1 MLVNYPDSSSES
13 DHDHD
18 NELGINPT
26 RKRKAETELRDP
38 NSRKLPPLPSN
49 FHSLY
54 AAATRTSTADD
65 PSLHAG
71 RTRQVPHVVGN
82 WPTHVYLEW
91 YPSPSGVVLLEH
103 IISQVAA
110 NTTSDAAIP
119 HKDAS
124 IHTFL
129 RSDLGALL
137 PLHISLSAPLVVR
150 TEQKSLF
157 EDSLGAQLKRF
168 PVSAFTVDVVGLD
181 WVSNHDDSRYFLV
194 LRLSQPVG
202 DQLNKLLDVCNTSAR
217 EFALTQLYP
226 AREEAHVPA
235 EKRKAPKIPDSS
247 GAFHISVAW
256 TLQKPTEGA
265 IWRLAPEIVDRCRGL
280 EIRFDILKLKM
291 GNTVLDILLDKGD
304 GGRRS
309 PASVRNQTASS

>member
-13 DHDHD
+13 DHDD
-18 NELGINPT
+18 ELSTNPT
-26 RKRKAETELRDP
+26 RKRKAETDLLDP
-38 NSRKLPPLPSN
+38 NPTRLPPLPSN

-54 AAATRTSTADD
+54 AAAARTSTSDD

-71 RTRQVPHVVGN
+71 RTRQVPHMVGN

-91 YPSPSGVVLLEH
+91 YPSPSAVVLLEH
-103 IISQVAA
+103 IISHVSA
-110 NTTSDAAIP
+110 NTTSDGAIP
-119 HKDAS
+119 HKETS

-137 PLHISLSAPLVVR
+137 PLHISLSAPLVLR

-168 PVSAFTVDVVGLD
+168 RVSAFTVDVVGLD

-194 LRLSQPVG
+194 LRLSRPVG

-217 EFALTQLYP
+217 EFALTELYP
-226 AREEAHVPA
+226 AREKAHVPA
-235 EKRKAPKIPDSS
+235 EKRKAPEIPDSS

-256 TLQKPTEGA
+256 TLQKPAEGA
-265 IWRLAPEIVDRCRGL
+265 TWPLSPEIVDRFRGL
-280 EIRFDILKLKM
+280 EIRFDTLKVKM
-291 GNTVLDILLDKGD
+291 GNMVLDILLDKGD
-304 GGRRS
+304 GGQRS
-309 PASVRNQTASS
+309 PASVRNQATSS